1 MGPQGG
7 HDSRQRTTL
16 GGGAMGP
23 QQTGGYANWDDEE
36 SIYRAPQNMEGRET
50 MRQLGWATQNV
61 NTEAGQ
67 IGGGGTGSGT
77 PDEASMLTDMLM
89 TEKYMSATYDTSIFE
104 SANPQLRQAL
114 QQIQHEE
121 QKHGEGI
128 FNYMQQKGMYR
139 QS

>member
-67 IGGGGTGSGT
+67 IGGGGAGSGT